1 MVSFK
6 KEKKMNLAVIP
17 ARGGSKRIKKK
28 NIKLFNKQPIILF
41 TIKKLLDS
49 NLFDRIIVST
59 DSNEIIDICKNYKVE
74 IIIRPK
80 ELSDDYTSTNEVVK
94 HALEINH
101 NNIELDDLIC
111 CVYPTAPFLRISDL
125 HRSRDI
131 FDEDKDFDNPVLF
144 SFPVTEY
151 KYPIQRALNVNE
163 KGFVKTFW
171 NGEFPKYSQNLEKS
185 FHDVGQF
192 YWGRARSFIDNISM
206 FNGSAKIIQIPGY
219 LSHDIDNEDDWIRAE
234 LYYEFLN
241 KKKLI

>member
-59 DSNEIIDICKNYKVE
+59 DSNEVIDICKNYKVE

-94 HALEINH
+94 HALATNH
-101 NNIELDDLIC
+101 NNIGADDLIC
-111 CVYPTAPFLRISDL
+111 CVSPTAPF
-125 HRSRDI
+125 
-131 FDEDKDFDNPVLF
+131 
-144 SFPVTEY
+144 
-151 KYPIQRALNVNE
+151 
-163 KGFVKTFW
+163 
-171 NGEFPKYSQNLEKS
+171 
-185 FHDVGQF
+185 
-192 YWGRARSFIDNISM
+192 
-206 FNGSAKIIQIPGY
+206 
-219 LSHDIDNEDDWIRAE
+219 
-234 LYYEFLN
+234 
-241 KKKLI
+241 